1 MLPNILRN
9 SLRPQEILKIPN
21 LLSLLRLALI
31 PFVLYHYSIGQV
43 RLAGMLLIASALTD
57 VADGFIA
64 RRFKLTTNLGKMLDP
79 MADKLT
85 QICVAICLCISYKAL
100 IPLALVLLIK
110 DLLMLRMGLT
120 LLKRGK
126 QPFSARWW
134 GKTATVAFYTAVS
147 IIMLF
152 GDKLSPAFIW
162 VISSVVVLLM
172 AYSMIRYYFMLRNK
186 LTEM

>member
-9 SLRPQEILKIPN
+9 SIRPQEILKAPN

-31 PFVLYHYSIGQV
+31 PLVLYYYSNGQV
-43 RLAGMLLIASALTD
+43 RLAGILLIASALTD

-64 RRFKLTTNLGKMLDP
+64 RRFKLITNLGKMLDP
-79 MADKLT
+79 LADKLT

-100 IPLALVLLIK
+100 LPLALVLVIK
-110 DLLMLRMGLT
+110 DLLMLCMGLT
-120 LLKRGK
+120 LLRRGK

-152 GDKLSPAFIW
+152 GDSLSPASIW
-162 VISSVVVLLM
+162 AISSTVVLLM
-172 AYSMIRYYFMLRNK
+172 GYSMIRYYYMLRYK
-186 LTEM
+186 LAEM